1 MFYYLTPEIMKTMKA
16 MILMAAMAL
25 LTACVGEP
33 GMDGRDGLDGKDGKD
48 GVNILGTAFEIEG
61 DFTAANDY
69 MLYFKFPNTIEVFQS
84 DIVLVYILWETV
96 TGSDNKPLDVWR
108 LLPQTVVLNE
118 GLLQYNYD
126 FTQFDVQVFL
136 GGNVDFTTLLP
147 AEWEN
152 QVFRIVVM
160 PADFATDLSLDLTN
174 YNLVMKS
181 INLQDTQVSKIRFS
195 DIMKEGTP
203 EPGLRKS
210 LPAL

>member
-1 MFYYLTPEIMKTMKA
+1 MKTMKA
-16 MILMAAMAL
+16 MILLVAMAL

-33 GMDGRDGLDGKDGKD
+33 GLDGLDGLDGKDGKD

-69 MLYFKFPNTIEVFQS
+69 MLYFKFPNTIQVYES

-96 TGSDNKPLDVWR
+96 TGSDNKPMDVWR
-108 LLPQTVVLNE
+108 LLPQTVVLDE

-126 FTQFDVQVFL
+126 FTIKDVQIFL
-136 GGNVDFTTLLP
+136 GGNVNFATLLP

-160 PADFATDLSLDLTN
+160 PADFATNLSLDLTN
-174 YNLVMKS
+174 YNLVMKAACLNKTS
-181 INLQDTQVSKIRFS
+181 VQKVRFA
-195 DIMKEGTP
+195 DIEMKGTP
-203 EPGLRKS
+203 DPGLRKS
-210 LPAL
+210 LPAM

>member
-1 MFYYLTPEIMKTMKA
+1 MVMKTMKA
-16 MILMAAMAL
+16 MILLVAMAL

-33 GMDGRDGLDGKDGKD
+33 GLDGLDGLDGKDGKD

-69 MLYFKFPNTIEVFQS
+69 MLYFKFPNTIQVYES

-96 TGSDNKPLDVWR
+96 TGSDNKPMDVWR
-108 LLPQTVVLNE
+108 LLPQTVVLDE

-126 FTQFDVQVFL
+126 FTIKDVQIFL
-136 GGNVDFTTLLP
+136 GGNVNFATLLP

-160 PADFATDLSLDLTN
+160 PADFATNLSLDLTN
-174 YNLVMKS
+174 YNLVMKAACLNKTS
-181 INLQDTQVSKIRFS
+181 VQKVRFA
-195 DIMKEGTP
+195 DIEMKGTP
-203 EPGLRKS
+203 DPGLRKS
-210 LPAL
+210 LPAM